1 MRRPER
7 GGIFFRLIFLCF
19 IIVFLVLVYLVRN
32 PLLRLA
38 ASLWIVDEP
47 VAHADAMIVLSD
59 DNYEGDR
66 AVHAAEL
73 YRQGVAPVIVASDR
87 MMRPTVGIGEL
98 IGHDLDAGT
107 TACLHQQL

>member
-1 MRRPER
+1 MRRAER

-19 IIVFLVLVYLVRN
+19 FVLFLALLYLVRN

-38 ASLWIVDEP
+38 GAFWVVDEP

-59 DNYEGDR
+59 DNYGGDR

-73 YRQGVAPVIVASDR
+73 YRQGVAPLIVASDR
-87 MMRPTVGIGEL
+87 MIRPYVGIGEM
-98 IGHDLDAGT
+98 IAHDLEDHGVPA
-107 TACLHQQL
+107 